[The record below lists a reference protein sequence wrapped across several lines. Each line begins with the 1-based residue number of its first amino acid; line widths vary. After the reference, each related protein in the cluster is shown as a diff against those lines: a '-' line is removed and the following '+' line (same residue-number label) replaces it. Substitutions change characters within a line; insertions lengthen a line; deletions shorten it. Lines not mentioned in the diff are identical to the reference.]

1 MAHLLVLG
9 GRSTHPGLEPLLGAH
24 LLTFVRDAAAL
35 PPDLGL
41 AFDLVLALSARA
53 DLEGAAEVG
62 RRLSVPWLAWSPGAE
77 PAAASAA
84 LRAGALAALP
94 GDAPADLLP
103 QTVERLL
110 ANLRPAPA
118 VTRIRQSHRAG
129 DRLSLDAESTLE
141 VLTGIV
147 SLTVL
152 HEDGAEVL
160 LGLYGSGHV
169 LPGHPE
175 DACCIQLY
183 AHTDCTV
190 QIRPW
195 REAARRPDLGERLRD
210 RLRFMEAWA
219 AMQARPQIEQRLHG
233 ILSLLGEQFGRRT
246 PRGLLIEVRITHS
259 QLASAVGATR
269 TTVTRLLGRLRRRG
283 LLLSVTS
290 SQGERYCLTS
300 ADGGLHHRAS
310 G

>member
-9 GRSTHPGLEPLLGAH
+9 GRPTLPCLETLLGAH
-24 LLTFVRDAAAL
+24 VLTFVRDAATL
-35 PPDLGL
+35 PPDPGGS
-41 AFDLVLALSARA
+41 FDLLLSLTGPSG
-53 DLEGAAEVG
+53 LEAAAEVG
-62 RRLSVPWLAWSPGAE
+62 RRLSVPWLAWSPTPE
-77 PAAASAA
+77 PSAASSS

-94 GDAPADLLP
+94 WDAPPDLFQ

-110 ANLRPAPA
+110 ANLRPPPSVA
-118 VTRIRQSHRAG
+118 RIRQSYKAG
-129 DRLSLDAESTLE
+129 NRISLDAESTLE
-141 VLTGIV
+141 VLSGIV

-160 LGLYGSGHV
+160 LGLYGTGHV

-183 AHTDCTV
+183 SHTDSAV
-190 QIRPW
+190 QLRPW
-195 REAARRPDLGERLRD
+195 REAARRPDLCERLRD

-219 AMQARPQIEQRLHG
+219 AMQARPQIEQRLLG
-233 ILSLLGEQFGRRT
+233 ILELLGEQFGRAT
-246 PRGLLIEVRITHS
+246 PRGLLVEVRITHS

-283 LLLSVTS
+283 LLFSVS
-290 SQGERYCLTS
+290 SPQGERYCLT
-300 ADGGLHHRAS
+300 ADAGGWHHR
-310 G
+310 GGG